1 MFEISSDKFLGYL
14 VSVWGIMANPNKI
27 QLLVDMKLHSNLK
40 FNKIMEN
47 SSPWIGSYRGVLK
60 NVYLYQIIEEK
71 HFNFFEWGV

>member
-1 MFEISSDKFLGYL
+1 MYMFEISSDKFLGYL

-47 SSPWIGSYRGVLK
+47 SSP
-60 NVYLYQIIEEK
+60 
-71 HFNFFEWGV
+71 